1 MTSDNLLKKEIT
13 LTSKKIKK
21 RPTGHGIAKKLGNK
35 SLFDAKYQ
43 TFDTQNKTIILHE
56 IKKQILKLL
65 DVSPCPENMTDENL
79 LSLISKIDLEDYN
92 KILKKVLSAHV
103 TIYFIFWDLNNYFS
117 FQQRL

>member
-21 RPTGHGIAKKLGNK
+21 RPTGHGISKKLGNK

-56 IKKQILKLL
+56 IKKQILILL

-79 LSLISKIDLEDYN
+79 LNLISKIDLEDYN
-92 KILKKVLSAHV
+92 RILKKVLSAHV
-103 TIYFIFWDLNNYFS
+103 NLFHILHFNFFS
-117 FQQRL
+117 SQQKP